1 MSEQQPLFTIER
13 VYLKDMSLEMP
24 HAPQIF
30 LGKES
35 PNVDVRLHNE
45 GRSLDNGVFEV
56 VLTATIT
63 AKLQDKTA
71 FLVEVAQAGIFQIR
85 NFDQAQFDLAINVT
99 CARILLPYA
108 REAVTAVMTRAG
120 LPPVLLPHVGFE
132 SIYEQRQQGPQ
143 TPGASAPPPAAGA
156 SASADGK

>member
-1 MSEQQPLFTIER
+1 MSEQQQPVFTIER

-30 LGKES
+30 LGKEA
-35 PNVDVRLHNE
+35 PTVDVRIHNE
-45 GRSLDNGVFEV
+45 GRPLENGVFEV

-71 FLVEVAQAGIFQIR
+71 FLLEVAQAGIFQIR
-85 NFDQAQFDLAINVT
+85 NFEEKQLDVAVNVT

-108 REAVTAVMTRAG
+108 RETVSSIMSRAG
-120 LPPVLLPHVGFE
+120 LPPIMLPHVGFE
-132 SIYEQRQQGPQ
+132 TIYEQRQQGQ
-143 TPGASAPPPAAGA
+143 PPAGGPAPHQA
-156 SASADGK
+156 P